1 MSDGIGITAVGR
13 PDQLLYF
20 AVLFHQRR
28 VQSERWRRI
37 LSQFVFLHFIVEG
50 FGFCLSDTLIEM
62 TGRCMYQVF
71 TVSLVH
77 PFGKNLRIKHHREE
91 FIAHFIESL
100 PCPER
105 QSTSIHLLKL
115 FTKIVRRKAGHHLL
129 AAIVMID
136 AVGEPDTFQIHLH
149 GTKLFCVV
157 VYVPVR
163 KNNLHHLT
171 NPEVVL
177 SKLIE
182 CDIPAV

>member
-1 MSDGIGITAVGR
+1 
-13 PDQLLYF
+13 
-20 AVLFHQRR
+20 
-28 VQSERWRRI
+28 
-37 LSQFVFLHFIVEG
+37 
-50 FGFCLSDTLIEM
+50 
-62 TGRCMYQVF
+62 MYQVF

-115 FTKIVRRKAGHHLL
+115 FTKIVRREAGHHLL

-149 GTKLFCVV
+149 GTKLVCVV
-157 VYVPVR
+157 VDVPVR